1 MHASGKPLTRQ
12 IDLNLLELFDT
23 VYRVRNLTQAGQRLG
38 LSQPAV
44 SYGLARLREMYGDAL
59 FVRMQRGV
67 QATPFAD
74 QLASPVADAL
84 QIVRSTIAK
93 AAFEPRSAQHG
104 FRIAMSDIGERLFLP
119 YVRHWLTQ
127 EAPGATV
134 ETVAPPLDELAAGL
148 AAGEIDVALGFFP
161 GLGKQYHQQK
171 LFTEHFVYLLRS
183 DHPDAAETLS
193 AEQVQRLPH
202 VIACPP
208 GTEHGAAIEK
218 ALQRPRLR
226 PAIAMR
232 TRSFLSL
239 APIVAGSD
247 LVAPIPSNLA
257 GEVARHLQLRVC
269 QPPVRFPTFD
279 VCLYWHQRYHQ
290 DPACTWL
297 RKGFEQLFRNGR
309 AFQG

>member
-44 SYGLARLREMYGDAL
+44 SYGLARLRDMYGDAL

-74 QLASPVADAL
+74 QLAPPVADAL
-84 QIVRSTIAK
+84 QIVRDTIAK
-93 AAFEPRSAQHG
+93 AAFEPRGTQRG

-119 YVRHWLTQ
+119 YVRNWLAR

-134 ETVAPPLDELAAGL
+134 ETIAPSLDELAAGL
-148 AAGEIDVALGFFP
+148 GAGEIDMALGFFP
-161 GLGKQYHQQK
+161 GLGKQYHLKK
-171 LFTEHFVYLLRS
+171 LFTENFVYLLRN
-183 DHPDAAETLS
+183 DHPDAAPKLT
-193 AEQVQRLPH
+193 AAQVKRLPH
-202 VIACPP
+202 AIACPP
-208 GTEHGAAIEK
+208 GTEHGAEVEK
-218 ALQRPRLR
+218 ALQQPRLR
-226 PAIAMR
+226 PVIAMR

-239 APIVAGSD
+239 GPIVAGSD
-247 LVAPIPSNLA
+247 LVAPMPSNLA
-257 GEVARHLQLRVC
+257 GEMAGHLQLRIC
-269 QPPVRFPTFD
+269 QPPVRFPSFD

-290 DPACTWL
+290 DLAGAWL
-297 RKGFEQLFRNGR
+297 RSGLEQLFQDGR
-309 AFQG
+309 AFHA